1 MSTSTRR
8 AGEDIS
14 MTPGVPPRRDPH
26 RIAISV
32 GVYAV
37 TFWASQN
44 VFFWVLGALGALG
57 GVTLSTLAAALFAN
71 WLALRVY
78 EDRPLWVVGLYGSRA
93 ALVNAGCGIAGGAG
107 AACLV
112 LGIPLA
118 LGMTRLVPA
127 APAAPGTIPFTMV
140 LLVAGAMGE
149 ELLFHGYAFQILL
162 GPLGR
167 YAAVLSAGAVFALM
181 HSSNPNVSWFG
192 LINTAGF
199 GILFGYAFLRS
210 QDLWLPIGFHFGWN
224 FTLPLFGANLSG
236 LKMNLTGHE
245 MAWTAGT
252 LWSGGAYGPEA
263 SVLTSGAL
271 VLLFVYLQFAPLSRQ
286 SSPLASSPAEGVVC
300 EPS

>member
-1 MSTSTRR
+1 M
-8 AGEDIS
+8 
-14 MTPGVPPRRDPH
+14 PPRKDPL
-26 RIAISV
+26 RTAISV

-37 TFWASQN
+37 TFWATQI
-44 VFFWVLGALGALG
+44 VFLWVLSGLGALV

-78 EDRPLWVVGLYGSRA
+78 EDRPLWTVGLYGNRA
-93 ALVNAGCGIAGGAG
+93 AVVNAACGIGGGAG

-112 LGIPLA
+112 LGLPLA
-118 LGMTRLVPA
+118 LGMAHLAPAA
-127 APAAPGTIPFTMV
+127 APAARGTIPFTI
-140 LLVAGAMGE
+140 LLLAAGAIGE

-167 YAAVLSAGAVFALM
+167 YATVFAVGAVFAFM

-192 LINTAGF
+192 LANTAGF

-210 QDLWLPIGFHFGWN
+210 RDLWLPIGFHFGWN

-236 LKMNLTGHE
+236 LRMNVTGHE
-245 MAWTAGT
+245 ILWTAGK

-271 VLLFVYLQFAPLSRQ
+271 VLLFVYLHFAPLSRQ
-286 SSPLASSPAEGVVC
+286 SAPLGGSAAKELLC
-300 EPS
+300 EPSSSQPPA